1 MWKIQL
7 MIAITFISS
16 KGTGEECLMHLESD
30 NVEIMIND
38 KADKDIEE
46 LFPSLLYR
54 YQLVHL

>member
-1 MWKIQL
+1 

-16 KGTGEECLMHLESD
+16 KGTDEECLMHSKTD
-30 NVEIMIND
+30 NIEIMINF